1 MARSTVAVGSE
12 AEPGMRGL
20 WFGILVYRWAAL
32 AWMTVAA
39 LTHWRP
45 LDDKRLALVALLV
58 TFAWNVWFSLR
69 QGWLRQ
75 ADRLIDLA
83 IAVALL
89 PIGGLVMA
97 DRTILDEL
105 FFATAYPAAAALT
118 MGAGTGVV
126 GGLLA
131 GLALSV
137 ALVFSRVTNGLD
149 LEAILKDWGDL
160 VNGAVYF
167 LAAGGAAGAV
177 RRVLLTSAAERTQAL
192 EEAAR
197 QHDRAVRLAERDA
210 LGREIHDSVLQALA
224 LVGKRGKEVAARDSV
239 PVGEVREL
247 AELAGRQEQA
257 LRILLSEPPGEPP
270 PGMVSVKTAL
280 EAAAFG
286 VEGIPV
292 TVTSVGPAWLP
303 ARAMQDVAAAV
314 RQALENVVQHAN
326 ASRATVFA
334 EALDGE
340 LVISIRDDGVGFAYD
355 EDDLRGMGKLG
366 MSKSMRGRV
375 EGLGGV
381 MLVHSAPG
389 QGTEVE
395 FRMPIEAGERS

>member
-1 MARSTVAVGSE
+1 
-12 AEPGMRGL
+12 MRGL

-32 AWMTVAA
+32 VWMTAAA
-39 LTHWRP
+39 LTHW
-45 LDDKRLALVALLV
+45 DTVDEQELALTALATTV
-58 TFAWNVWFSLR
+58 VWNIWLSAR
-69 QGWLRQ
+69 KGWLRRL
-75 ADRLIDLA
+75 DRLVDLA
-83 IAVALL
+83 IAFALL
-89 PIGGLVMA
+89 PIGGFVMDDGA
-97 DRTILDEL
+97 ILDEL
-105 FFATAYPAAAALT
+105 FFATSYPAVAALT

-131 GLALSV
+131 GLVLSV
-137 ALVFSRVTNGLD
+137 GLVLSRVTNGLELD
-149 LEAILKDWGDL
+149 ELGGGWGEL

-177 RRVLLTSAAERTQAL
+177 RRVLLESAAERTRAL

-210 LGREIHDSVLQALA
+210 LGREIHDSVLQSLA
-224 LVGKRGKEVAARDSV
+224 LVGRRGKEMARRDAVASA
-239 PVGEVREL
+239 EVREL
-247 AELAGRQEQA
+247 ADLAGKQEQA
-257 LRILLSEPPGEPP
+257 LRILLSEPPEEPP
-270 PGMVSVKTAL
+270 LGMVSVKTAL

-286 VEGIPV
+286 VGGIQV

-303 ARAMQDVAAAV
+303 AESMHDVAAAV
-314 RQALENVVQHAN
+314 RQALENVEQHAD
-326 ASRATVFA
+326 ASRVTVFA

-355 EDDLRGMGKLG
+355 ESDLRRLGKLG
-366 MSKSMRGRV
+366 MSKSMRGRI

-395 FRMPIEAGERS
+395 FRLPVERVTAS